1 MSKQNTPVATKPSWK
16 EKYFNIYNTKFT
28 VRGEKYHL
36 GETSVAYALLLP
48 TIGIHQK
55 TAFQSLVEHWV
66 GTENLAYAIYDEPEV
81 VEECIAVIQAR
92 DE

>member
-48 TIGIHQK
+48 TIVCLIVLFVLPLLILYLFCQRYLVQGIER
-55 TAFQSLVEHWV
+55 SGIV
-66 GTENLAYAIYDEPEV
+66 G
-81 VEECIAVIQAR
+81 
-92 DE
+92 